1 MKRVVTTFN
10 QKKALVG
17 RGRLVNN
24 FMLIKNYPGHYFY
37 FLPVS
42 VIITNLL
49 WTFVSSSTGR
59 TGPGRPELWWP
70 NIGMAAQLGCS
81 HSPWHQPINWT
92 YSIIS
97 FFSILILYVH
107 WKSSFPQYLYPQ
119 MYLNLQPEGYLY
131 NVLVGVWY
139 PLSGIVSISNN
150 NVDWLMSNCQG
161 GAEPHGPHG
170 ASH

>member
-17 RGRLVNN
+17 RGRLVKN
-24 FMLIKNYPGHYFY
+24 FMLIKNYYEP
-37 FLPVS
+37 S
-42 VIITNLL
+42 VDLRFKL
-49 WTFVSSSTGR
+49 Y
-59 TGPGRPELWWP
+59 WP
-70 NIGMAAQLGCS
+70 NWPRQTRVVMTKYWNGSSARV
-81 HSPWHQPINWT
+81 QPQSVAST
-92 YSIIS
+92 HHLDLQHHFIS

-161 GAEPHGPHG
+161 GAEPRGPHG

>member
-1 MKRVVTTFN
+1 MVVTTFN

-17 RGRLVNN
+17 RGRLGKN
-24 FMLIKNYPGHYFY
+24 FMLIKNYQGHYFY

-81 HSPWHQPINWT
+81 HSLWLQPINWT

-97 FFSILILYVH
+97 FHSFLSSFFTFTERVPFLSIFTPKCILIFNRRGTYITYWLVCDIL
-107 WKSSFPQYLYPQ
+107 WVASLAFPIIMLI
-119 MYLNLQPEGYLY
+119 G
-131 NVLVGVWY
+131 
-139 PLSGIVSISNN
+139 
-150 NVDWLMSNCQG
+150 
-161 GAEPHGPHG
+161 
-170 ASH
+170 